1 MKWRK
6 KNTRR
11 LLNCEQIQEYALKPY
26 QGDEIALFRME
37 PTNVSVLAEE
47 SVRRKVESLK
57 NVILALGD
65 VELMALNSRESFE
78 DNRQYLHGRQEEE
91 ENPILLQLLEE
102 DLGHLN
108 RIQMQMAAAREFL
121 IGIRLKGIR
130 EKEIYPYL
138 RRVEAAIRKEG
149 FTVHRETQEEM
160 KQLMIVYHTQNVTSD
175 AFDDYDGKRWWK
187 QTQ

>member
-11 LLNCEQIQEYALKPY
+11 LLNCEQIHEYALKPY
-26 QGDEIALFRME
+26 QGGEIALFRME

-65 VELMALNSRESFE
+65 VELMALNSRESFD

-149 FTVHRETQEEM
+149 FAVHRETQEEM
-160 KQLMIVYHTQNVTSD
+160 KQLMAVYHTQNVTSD
-175 AFDDYDGKRWWK
+175 EFDDYDGERWWK
-187 QTQ
+187 QAK